1 MRVVVFTCSTGGGHN
16 ACARYIKQEFD
27 DFGITCDVQDYLK
40 LVGDNAAKII
50 EKLYLDS
57 TKGNGNIFGGVYKL
71 GELYSKTNIPSPV
84 YGLNVLVKEK
94 LDKLF
99 YNIVKEDV
107 KEKVEENV
115 ESKNKYY
122 NTKLGTI
129 KVFLIRI
136 AGLETLGENNI
147 FGMIDLS
154 KQYDKEKIYKIL
166 EELDV
171 FLAENI

>member
-1 MRVVVFTCSTGGGHN
+1 MEKSEEILEKIRENKDSKISEI
-16 ACARYIKQEFD
+16 IKD
-27 DFGITCDVQDYLK
+27 IILIDGAIV
-40 LVGDNAAKII
+40 DNDTNYK
-50 EKLYLDS
+50 EK
-57 TKGNGNIFGGVYKL
+57 NIFLLEKKY
-71 GELYSKTNIPSPV
+71 
-84 YGLNVLVKEK
+84 KEK

-166 EELDV
+166 EKLDV

>member
-1 MRVVVFTCSTGGGHN
+1 MEKSEEVLEKIRENKDSKISEI
-16 ACARYIKQEFD
+16 IKD
-27 DFGITCDVQDYLK
+27 IVLIDGAIV
-40 LVGDNAAKII
+40 DNDTNYK
-50 EKLYLDS
+50 EK
-57 TKGNGNIFGGVYKL
+57 NIFLLEKKY
-71 GELYSKTNIPSPV
+71 
-84 YGLNVLVKEK
+84 KEK

-136 AGLETLGENNI
+136 AGLEILGENNI

-166 EELDV
+166 EKLDV

>member
-1 MRVVVFTCSTGGGHN
+1 MEKSEEVLEKIRENKDSKISEI
-16 ACARYIKQEFD
+16 IKD
-27 DFGITCDVQDYLK
+27 IVLIDGAIV
-40 LVGDNAAKII
+40 DNDTNYK
-50 EKLYLDS
+50 EK
-57 TKGNGNIFGGVYKL
+57 NIFLLEKKY
-71 GELYSKTNIPSPV
+71 
-84 YGLNVLVKEK
+84 KEK
-94 LDKLF
+94 LNELF

-107 KEKVEENV
+107 EEKVEENV

-166 EELDV
+166 EKLDV

>member
-1 MRVVVFTCSTGGGHN
+1 MEKSEEILEKIRENKDSKISEI
-16 ACARYIKQEFD
+16 IKD
-27 DFGITCDVQDYLK
+27 IILIDGAIV
-40 LVGDNAAKII
+40 DNDTNYK
-50 EKLYLDS
+50 EK
-57 TKGNGNIFGGVYKL
+57 NIFLLEKKY
-71 GELYSKTNIPSPV
+71 
-84 YGLNVLVKEK
+84 KEK

-107 KEKVEENV
+107 KEKVDENV
-115 ESKNKYY
+115 ESRKKYY

-166 EELDV
+166 EKLDV

>member
-1 MRVVVFTCSTGGGHN
+1 MEKSEEILEKIRENKDSKISEI
-16 ACARYIKQEFD
+16 IKD
-27 DFGITCDVQDYLK
+27 IILIDGAIV
-40 LVGDNAAKII
+40 DNDTNYK
-50 EKLYLDS
+50 EK
-57 TKGNGNIFGGVYKL
+57 NIFLLEKKY
-71 GELYSKTNIPSPV
+71 
-84 YGLNVLVKEK
+84 KEK

-136 AGLETLGENNI
+136 AGLEILGENNI

-166 EELDV
+166 EKLDV

>member
-1 MRVVVFTCSTGGGHN
+1 MEKSEEILEKIRENKDSKISEI
-16 ACARYIKQEFD
+16 IKD
-27 DFGITCDVQDYLK
+27 IILIDGAIV
-40 LVGDNAAKII
+40 DNDTNYK
-50 EKLYLDS
+50 EK
-57 TKGNGNIFGGVYKL
+57 NIFLLEKKY
-71 GELYSKTNIPSPV
+71 
-84 YGLNVLVKEK
+84 KEK

-166 EELDV
+166 EKLDL

>member
-1 MRVVVFTCSTGGGHN
+1 MEKSEEILEKIRENKDSKISEI
-16 ACARYIKQEFD
+16 IKD
-27 DFGITCDVQDYLK
+27 IILIDGAIV
-40 LVGDNAAKII
+40 DNDTNYK
-50 EKLYLDS
+50 EK
-57 TKGNGNIFGGVYKL
+57 NIFLLEKKY
-71 GELYSKTNIPSPV
+71 
-84 YGLNVLVKEK
+84 KEK

-107 KEKVEENV
+107 EEKVEENA

-166 EELDV
+166 EKLDV

>member
-1 MRVVVFTCSTGGGHN
+1 MEKSEEILEKIRENKDSKISEIIKDIILIDGAIVVNDTN
-16 ACARYIKQEFD
+16 YK
-27 DFGITCDVQDYLK
+27 
-40 LVGDNAAKII
+40 
-50 EKLYLDS
+50 EK
-57 TKGNGNIFGGVYKL
+57 NIFLLEKKY
-71 GELYSKTNIPSPV
+71 
-84 YGLNVLVKEK
+84 KEK

-166 EELDV
+166 EKLDV

>member
-1 MRVVVFTCSTGGGHN
+1 MEKSEEILEKIRENKDSKISEI
-16 ACARYIKQEFD
+16 IKDIILIDGAIE
-27 DFGITCDVQDYLK
+27 
-40 LVGDNAAKII
+40 DNDTNYK
-50 EKLYLDS
+50 EK
-57 TKGNGNIFGGVYKL
+57 NIFLLEKKY
-71 GELYSKTNIPSPV
+71 
-84 YGLNVLVKEK
+84 KEK

-166 EELDV
+166 EKLDV

>member
-1 MRVVVFTCSTGGGHN
+1 MEKSEEVLEKIRENKDSKISEI
-16 ACARYIKQEFD
+16 IKD
-27 DFGITCDVQDYLK
+27 IVLIDGAIV
-40 LVGDNAAKII
+40 DNDTNYK
-50 EKLYLDS
+50 EK
-57 TKGNGNIFGGVYKL
+57 NIFLLEKKY
-71 GELYSKTNIPSPV
+71 
-84 YGLNVLVKEK
+84 KEK

-107 KEKVEENV
+107 EEKVEENV

-166 EELDV
+166 EKLDV

>member
-1 MRVVVFTCSTGGGHN
+1 MEKSEEILEKIRENKDSKISEI
-16 ACARYIKQEFD
+16 IKD
-27 DFGITCDVQDYLK
+27 IILIDGAIV
-40 LVGDNAAKII
+40 DNDTNYK
-50 EKLYLDS
+50 EK
-57 TKGNGNIFGGVYKL
+57 NIFLLEKKY
-71 GELYSKTNIPSPV
+71 
-84 YGLNVLVKEK
+84 KEK

-99 YNIVKEDV
+99 YNIVKEDI

-166 EELDV
+166 EKLDV

>member
-1 MRVVVFTCSTGGGHN
+1 MEKSEEILEKIRENKDSKISEI
-16 ACARYIKQEFD
+16 IKD
-27 DFGITCDVQDYLK
+27 IILIDGAIV
-40 LVGDNAAKII
+40 DNDTNYK
-50 EKLYLDS
+50 EK
-57 TKGNGNIFGGVYKL
+57 NIFLLEKKY
-71 GELYSKTNIPSPV
+71 
-84 YGLNVLVKEK
+84 KEK

-136 AGLETLGENNI
+136 SGLETLGENNI

-166 EELDV
+166 EKLDV

>member
-1 MRVVVFTCSTGGGHN
+1 MEKSEEVLEK
-16 ACARYIKQEFD
+16 IKEIKDTKINEIVKDIILIDGAIVED
-27 DFGITCDVQDYLK
+27 DVNYK
-40 LVGDNAAKII
+40 
-50 EKLYLDS
+50 EK
-57 TKGNGNIFGGVYKL
+57 NIFLLEKKYKD
-71 GELYSKTNIPSPV
+71 E
-84 YGLNVLVKEK
+84 

-107 KEKVEENV
+107 EEKVEENV

-166 EELDV
+166 EKLDV

>member
-1 MRVVVFTCSTGGGHN
+1 MEKSEEVLEKIRENKDSKISEI
-16 ACARYIKQEFD
+16 IKD
-27 DFGITCDVQDYLK
+27 IILIDGAIV
-40 LVGDNAAKII
+40 DNDTNYK
-50 EKLYLDS
+50 EK
-57 TKGNGNIFGGVYKL
+57 NIFLLEKKY
-71 GELYSKTNIPSPV
+71 
-84 YGLNVLVKEK
+84 KEK

-166 EELDV
+166 EKLDV

>member
-1 MRVVVFTCSTGGGHN
+1 MEKSEEILEKIRENRDSKISEI
-16 ACARYIKQEFD
+16 IKD
-27 DFGITCDVQDYLK
+27 IILIDGAIV
-40 LVGDNAAKII
+40 DNDTNYK
-50 EKLYLDS
+50 EK
-57 TKGNGNIFGGVYKL
+57 NIFLLEKKY
-71 GELYSKTNIPSPV
+71 
-84 YGLNVLVKEK
+84 KEK

-166 EELDV
+166 EKLDV

>member
-1 MRVVVFTCSTGGGHN
+1 MEKSEEILEKIRENKDSKISEI
-16 ACARYIKQEFD
+16 IKD
-27 DFGITCDVQDYLK
+27 IILIDGAIV
-40 LVGDNAAKII
+40 DNDTNYK
-50 EKLYLDS
+50 EK
-57 TKGNGNIFGGVYKL
+57 NIFLLEKKY
-71 GELYSKTNIPSPV
+71 
-84 YGLNVLVKEK
+84 KEK
-94 LDKLF
+94 LDKLL

-166 EELDV
+166 EKLDV

>member
-1 MRVVVFTCSTGGGHN
+1 MEKSEEILEKIRENKDSKISEI
-16 ACARYIKQEFD
+16 IKD
-27 DFGITCDVQDYLK
+27 IILIDGAIV
-40 LVGDNAAKII
+40 DNDTNYK
-50 EKLYLDS
+50 EK
-57 TKGNGNIFGGVYKL
+57 NIFLLEKKY
-71 GELYSKTNIPSPV
+71 
-84 YGLNVLVKEK
+84 KEK

-136 AGLETLGENNI
+136 AGLEVLGEDNI

-166 EELDV
+166 EKLDV

>member
-1 MRVVVFTCSTGGGHN
+1 MEKSEEILEKIRENKDSKISEI
-16 ACARYIKQEFD
+16 IKD
-27 DFGITCDVQDYLK
+27 IILIDGAIV
-40 LVGDNAAKII
+40 DNDTNYK
-50 EKLYLDS
+50 EK
-57 TKGNGNIFGGVYKL
+57 NIFLLEKKYKD
-71 GELYSKTNIPSPV
+71 E
-84 YGLNVLVKEK
+84 

-99 YNIVKEDV
+99 YNIVKKDV

-166 EELDV
+166 EKLDV

>member
-1 MRVVVFTCSTGGGHN
+1 M
-16 ACARYIKQEFD
+16 
-27 DFGITCDVQDYLK
+27 L
-40 LVGDNAAKII
+40 
-50 EKLYLDS
+50 EKKY
-57 TKGNGNIFGGVYKL
+57 
-71 GELYSKTNIPSPV
+71 
-84 YGLNVLVKEK
+84 KEK

-136 AGLETLGENNI
+136 TGLETLGENNI

-166 EELDV
+166 EKLDV

>member
-1 MRVVVFTCSTGGGHN
+1 MEKSEEILEKIREDKDSKISEI
-16 ACARYIKQEFD
+16 IKD
-27 DFGITCDVQDYLK
+27 IILIDGAIV
-40 LVGDNAAKII
+40 DNDTNYK
-50 EKLYLDS
+50 EK
-57 TKGNGNIFGGVYKL
+57 NIFLLEKKY
-71 GELYSKTNIPSPV
+71 
-84 YGLNVLVKEK
+84 KEK

-166 EELDV
+166 EKLDV

>member
-1 MRVVVFTCSTGGGHN
+1 MEKSEEILEKIRENKDSKISEI
-16 ACARYIKQEFD
+16 IKD
-27 DFGITCDVQDYLK
+27 IILIDGAIV
-40 LVGDNAAKII
+40 DNDTNYK
-50 EKLYLDS
+50 EK
-57 TKGNGNIFGGVYKL
+57 NIFLLEKKY
-71 GELYSKTNIPSPV
+71 
-84 YGLNVLVKEK
+84 KEK

-136 AGLETLGENNI
+136 LGLETLGENNI

-166 EELDV
+166 EKLDV

>member
-1 MRVVVFTCSTGGGHN
+1 MEKSEEILEKIRENKDSKISEI
-16 ACARYIKQEFD
+16 IKD
-27 DFGITCDVQDYLK
+27 IILIDGAIV
-40 LVGDNAAKII
+40 DNDTNYK
-50 EKLYLDS
+50 EK
-57 TKGNGNIFGGVYKL
+57 NIFLLEKKY
-71 GELYSKTNIPSPV
+71 
-84 YGLNVLVKEK
+84 KEK

-99 YNIVKEDV
+99 YNIVKEGV

-166 EELDV
+166 EKLDV

>member
-1 MRVVVFTCSTGGGHN
+1 MEKSEEILEKIRENKDSKISEI
-16 ACARYIKQEFD
+16 IKD
-27 DFGITCDVQDYLK
+27 IILIDGAIV
-40 LVGDNAAKII
+40 DNDTNYK
-50 EKLYLDS
+50 EK
-57 TKGNGNIFGGVYKL
+57 NIFLLEKKY
-71 GELYSKTNIPSPV
+71 
-84 YGLNVLVKEK
+84 KEK

-107 KEKVEENV
+107 KEKVKENV

-166 EELDV
+166 EKLDV

>member
-1 MRVVVFTCSTGGGHN
+1 MEKSEEVLEK
-16 ACARYIKQEFD
+16 IKEIKDTKINEIVKDIILIDGAIVED
-27 DFGITCDVQDYLK
+27 DVNYK
-40 LVGDNAAKII
+40 
-50 EKLYLDS
+50 EK
-57 TKGNGNIFGGVYKL
+57 NIFLLEKKYKD
-71 GELYSKTNIPSPV
+71 E
-84 YGLNVLVKEK
+84 

-115 ESKNKYY
+115 ESRKKYY

-136 AGLETLGENNI
+136 AGIKVLGQKDI
-147 FGMIDLS
+147 LS
-154 KQYDKEKIYKIL
+154 DFYFKDREDKDKVYKIL
-166 EELDV
+166 EKLDK

>member
-1 MRVVVFTCSTGGGHN
+1 MEKSEEVLEKIRENKDSKISEI
-16 ACARYIKQEFD
+16 IKD
-27 DFGITCDVQDYLK
+27 IVLIDGAIV
-40 LVGDNAAKII
+40 DNDTNYK
-50 EKLYLDS
+50 EK
-57 TKGNGNIFGGVYKL
+57 NIFLLEKKY
-71 GELYSKTNIPSPV
+71 
-84 YGLNVLVKEK
+84 KEK

-107 KEKVEENV
+107 EEKVEENV

-136 AGLETLGENNI
+136 AGLEVLGEDNI
-147 FGMIDLS
+147 FGQIDVN
-154 KQYDKEKIYKIL
+154 KQYDKDKIYKIL
-166 EELDV
+166 EKLDV

>member
-1 MRVVVFTCSTGGGHN
+1 MEKSEEILEKIRENKDLKISEI
-16 ACARYIKQEFD
+16 IKD
-27 DFGITCDVQDYLK
+27 IILIDGAIV
-40 LVGDNAAKII
+40 DNDTNYK
-50 EKLYLDS
+50 EK
-57 TKGNGNIFGGVYKL
+57 NIFLLEKKY
-71 GELYSKTNIPSPV
+71 
-84 YGLNVLVKEK
+84 KEK

-166 EELDV
+166 EKLDV